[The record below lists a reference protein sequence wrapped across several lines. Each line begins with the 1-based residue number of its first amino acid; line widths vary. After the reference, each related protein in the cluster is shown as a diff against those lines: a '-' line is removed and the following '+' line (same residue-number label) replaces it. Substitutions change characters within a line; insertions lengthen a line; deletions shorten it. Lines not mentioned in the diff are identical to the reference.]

1 MMTALR
7 SMTGV
12 VDQPDLRPGPLP
24 ATTPARRESKSKTA
38 ETRALMQLGGRAGR
52 VREKRKTVRSAL
64 AFTESEDGWLRVAG
78 TRAAAAAP
86 SRTKFDP
93 IPRLTNTT

>member
-1 MMTALR
+1 MAAAMTALR
-7 SMTGV
+7 RMTGLV
-12 VDQPDLRPGPLP
+12 AQPDLRPGPLP

-78 TRAAAAAP
+78 TRAARRRRRA
-86 SRTKFDP
+86 RTKFDP
-93 IPRLTNTT
+93 FPA

>member
-78 TRAAAAAP
+78 TRATRRRRRA
-86 SRTKFDP
+86 RTKFDP
-93 IPRLTNTT
+93 FPA